1 MKTEDITDERIP
13 MFVESPRGDD
23 KIGTDANTGSLISDH
38 EAGEKGVPFE
48 AGVPKEKIQE
58 AVETELRGDKWVV
71 IERKDG
77 SSDLLTKKD
86 IPQLEKEGENEVPE
100 ERTDDEEKEDDGE
113 ETGTGGLDTSDTS
126 EKPGDDWRKSFGAV
140 PMNPKASAAVVK
152 PACTAVPKK
161 EKEDWKSKFDD
172 IKSATATHKGKGG

>member
-1 MKTEDITDERIP
+1 MRTKDITGERIP

-38 EAGEKGVPFE
+38 EASEKGILFE

-58 AVETELRGDKWVV
+58 AVEKQLKDEKWVV

-86 IPQLEKEGENEVPE
+86 IPQTEEEDKDPE
-100 ERTDDEEKEDDGE
+100 EEIDGDGPSEE
-113 ETGTGGLDTSDTS
+113 ETGTDSQDAS
-126 EKPGDDWRKSFGAV
+126 EKPGEDWKKSFGAV
-140 PMNPKASAAVVK
+140 PMKPKVAAAIVK
-152 PACTAVPKK
+152 PASIVEPKK
-161 EKEDWKSKFDD
+161 EKEVWKSKFDN